1 MAPTEV
7 TLFSEKAM
15 PEKWFLDEKLA
26 QPQFF
31 ISFLHGETQSLMVR
45 KY

>member
-7 TLFSEKAM
+7 SFSEKAM
-15 PEKWFLDEKLA
+15 PEKWFLDRKLA
-26 QPQFF
+26 QSQFF
-31 ISFLHGETQSLMVR
+31 FSFLHGETQSLNIR